1 MSAYK
6 NLEIYQS
13 AFNLAIKIYRL
24 NVTLSV
30 SALLNQGNRLRRA
43 SLQIKDMIAEAFT
56 GVKDDKEI
64 IRTLILAEAACDE
77 VINLL
82 KKIRANNE
90 NIKQLPDL
98 IKNYKILKRKTGI
111 YILKIQ
117 EDKNEY
123 VIPFP
128 ENLVMEVA

>member
-30 SALLNQGNRLRRA
+30 SALLNQGNRLRWV
-43 SLQIKDMIAEAFT
+43 SLRVKDVIAEAYT
-56 GVKDDKEI
+56 GVKHEKDI
-64 IRTLILAEAACDE
+64 LRNLILAESACDD

-82 KKIRANNE
+82 KKIRSNNE
-90 NIKQLPDL
+90 NLKQLPDL
-98 IKNYKILKRKTGI
+98 IKNYKGLKRKIGS
-111 YILKIQ
+111 YIQKIQ
-117 EDKNEY
+117 EDKNAY

-128 ENLVMEVA
+128 DSLVMEVA